1 MTREQFKTFLGTPKG
16 KLAAVCSM
24 LVLSWIFLLFYFF
37 GEAITAFGDP
47 RSLDNARREL
57 RQTRAICADTTEK
70 FEEWNALKNR
80 YRTIV
85 AGAWKESRDGQVET
99 VLRQKIADAAAAAE
113 FKLSSLGSVG
123 IGRINND
130 LYYADIDISAEGSL
144 DEIIKLISALEGIRP
159 APAWKRLNL
168 RPDNRP
174 RPQSAASGVLNLA
187 QQNATVEYTRIAMNA
202 TLRVICAD
210 EAPGTTGGGE
220 RSVHP

>member
-80 YRTIV
+80 YRAIV

-99 VLRQKIADAAAAAE
+99 VLRQKIADAAASVE

-123 IGRINND
+123 TGRINND

>member
-80 YRTIV
+80 YRAIV

-99 VLRQKIADAAAAAE
+99 VLRQKIADAAASVE

-123 IGRINND
+123 TGRINND

-144 DEIIKLISALEGIRP
+144 DEIIKLVSALEGIRP
-159 APAWKRLNL
+159 APTWKRLNL

-210 EAPGTTGGGE
+210 EAPGTTGGEE
-220 RSVHP
+220 RSVRP